1 MSVLLPESIVS
12 HLPESMSTLELRHAM
27 LVGWCIMTV
36 VLVLLSFGRFF
47 SCVRD
52 NKVRLSGISKLLSPL
67 LLSLV
72 PFYLPYHLVVNDMR
86 YISVAIGLVF
96 SLITKKMIV
105 FSMAKAAFATL
116 QLDVVPLVLLCVW
129 LHLDDHFTDLGAS
142 ALLSALTL
150 WHTYRLLFWART
162 AITQICARL
171 DINCFTIKK
180 KVE

>member
-1 MSVLLPESIVS
+1 M
-12 HLPESMSTLELRHAM
+12 ELRHVM
-27 LVGWCIMTV
+27 LVGWCIMTI
-36 VLVLLSFGRFF
+36 VLVSLSFGRFF
-47 SCVRD
+47 HHVKDTR
-52 NKVRLSGISKLLSPL
+52 VRLSGVSKLLSPL

-105 FSMAKAAFATL
+105 FSMAKAAFATI

-129 LHLDDHFTDLGAS
+129 LHFDDNVTDLGAS

-162 AITQICARL
+162 AIAQICARL
-171 DINCFTIKK
+171 DIYCFTIKK
-180 KVE
+180 KTD